1 MLWQLAQIF
10 INIITPVFALV
21 LIGYLAGP
29 RLKLEARSLSRFAYF
44 IVVPAFVF
52 NLISGAEVETA
63 LAIQMIL
70 YIVTVHI
77 ACAALGFLAAR
88 LLRRPP
94 DITAAYILLAVFGNV
109 GNFGLPIVE
118 FRLGQA
124 GLVAATI
131 YFLAI
136 TTTAFI
142 IGVAAANWSSNG
154 SLGAILAVFRTPALL
169 AIPPALFFNWTEIE
183 PPLFISR
190 GTALLA
196 GALIPTMLVAL
207 GLQLASIKQPRL
219 TTDVVVATGVRLV
232 GGGLLALFLAIPF
245 GMSGVERAA
254 GIIQASTPVAVLAS
268 IIAIEYEL
276 LPEFVATSVLFS
288 TLASVVTLT
297 LVLALV

>member
-1 MLWQLAQIF
+1 MPWQLAQIF
-10 INIITPVFALV
+10 INIIIPVFGLV
-21 LIGYLAGP
+21 LIGYFAGP
-29 RLKLEARSLSRFAYF
+29 RLNLDARSLSRFAYF

-52 NLISGAEVETA
+52 NLISGADVEAA
-63 LAIQMIL
+63 LALQMIV
-70 YIVTVHI
+70 YIVAVHI
-77 ACAALGFLAAR
+77 ACAVLGFVVAW

-94 DITAAYILLAVFGNV
+94 QIIAAYVLLAVFGNV

-118 FRLGQA
+118 FRLGQE

-169 AIPPALFFNWTEIE
+169 AIPPALFFHWVEIE

-190 GTALLA
+190 AAALLA

-207 GLQLASIKQPRL
+207 GLQLTSIKQPRL
-219 TTDVVVATGVRLV
+219 TTDVVVATTVRLL
-232 GGGLLALFLAIPF
+232 GGALLAFLLAAPF
-245 GMSGVERAA
+245 GMTGIERAA
-254 GIIQASTPVAVLAS
+254 AIIQSATPTAVLAS

-276 LPEFVATSVLFS
+276 LPEFVATTVLFS
-288 TLASVVTLT
+288 TLISVVTLT
-297 LVLALV
+297 VILAFV